1 MFIARKQLGGF
12 CLSLFSKRGRLEV
25 IFIFFSLFSENL
37 LQIFFLFP
45 IFTIVTWFQHQPQR
59 SLMLQHFWSY
69 KLQIYLGFRVMSSL
83 EFQFEF
89 GNQVFFYYLLE
100 LLSHNSNINLLP
112 LCITQILCRVMS
124 SVNLRLVFFCCL

>member
-45 IFTIVTWFQHQPQR
+45 IFMIVT
-59 SLMLQHFWSY
+59 
-69 KLQIYLGFRVMSSL
+69 
-83 EFQFEF
+83 
-89 GNQVFFYYLLE
+89 
-100 LLSHNSNINLLP
+100 
-112 LCITQILCRVMS
+112 
-124 SVNLRLVFFCCL
+124 